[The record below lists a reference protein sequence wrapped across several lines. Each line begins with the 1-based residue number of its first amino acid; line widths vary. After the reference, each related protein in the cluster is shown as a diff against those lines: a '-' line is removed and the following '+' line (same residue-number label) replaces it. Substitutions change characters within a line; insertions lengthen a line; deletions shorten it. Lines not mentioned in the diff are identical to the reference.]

1 MEVLQPK
8 LFQNLP
14 RRKISTNNSR
24 MSKRSNCSKK
34 RLHRNQLQ
42 PKRAKRRRPKVYHNS
57 RSLQLKRSLLRA
69 MIFPSYHYL
78 AKVFRFIS
86 PKSNT
91 RRMMQS
97 LISSSRQTKLRS
109 QARRPRKEHQRWLNT
124 NPTPQASLHL
134 CRPPKVSKKKNK
146 RIKMIQQAKI
156 KETKPKA
163 PRSHQ
168 LNQHLLLST
177 KNRKL
182 CKCIRSLMSTSV
194 KYLAIS
200 S

>member
-1 MEVLQPK
+1 
-8 LFQNLP
+8 
-14 RRKISTNNSR
+14 

-42 PKRAKRRRPKVYHNS
+42 PKRAKRRRPKVHHNS
-57 RSLQLKRSLLRA
+57 RSLQVTHSLLRV

-109 QARRPRKEHQRWLNT
+109 QARDPSKEHQRWLNT

-134 CRPPKVSKKKNK
+134 CRPPKMSKKKKK
-146 RIKMIQQAKI
+146 RIKMIQQ
-156 KETKPKA
+156 TKPKA
-163 PRSHQ
+163 PWSHQ
-168 LNQHLLLST
+168 LNQHLLPT

-194 KYLAIS
+194 KYSAIS